1 MIWYCRERPG
11 HPSSGGSEGDG
22 LHQPDHTD
30 RHGPVEEA
38 PQTWWDWFI
47 LTKEITLYSLLKI
60 QQHIEVWSSDEVP
73 LYDLLVIK
81 SAPCFHIWYAYL
93 IKKKKKKNMHL
104 EI

>member
-1 MIWYCRERPG
+1 MIWYCRERSG

-38 PQTWWDWFI
+38 PQTRWDWFI
-47 LTKEITLYSLLKI
+47 LTKEITLSLLKI
-60 QQHIEVWSSDEVP
+60 QQHREVWSSEEVP
-73 LYDLLVIK
+73 LYSFTCHKIYTLL
-81 SAPCFHIWYAYL
+81 SYL
-93 IKKKKKKNMHL
+93 ICIFNKKNKNMHL